1 MGNIEA
7 WITGENGRLK
17 MELKNFSKEEM
28 IIKKVDNERQAV
40 DYLLGLGE
48 TYNLVAEPPILLR
61 MLRET
66 AERLNKK
73 VLKEIQDHIESKLPE
88 NKAFCLMIYE
98 RGAVDDGPMM
108 YLTNAEESAE
118 SFAAMQHFINEAK
131 KRQLPIESL

>member
-1 MGNIEA
+1 MGNIEV

-17 MELKNFSKEEM
+17 MKLENFAKEE
-28 IIKKVDNERQAV
+28 ILIKRFDNERQIV
-40 DYLLGLGE
+40 NYLSDLGE
-48 TYNLVAEPPILLR
+48 TYSLVAEPPILTR

-98 RGAVDDGPMM
+98 RGAVNDGPMM
-108 YLTNAEESAE
+108 YLTNAEETAE
-118 SFAAMQHFINEAK
+118 SFAAMQRFINEAK
-131 KRQLPIESL
+131 ERQLPIETL